1 MILDVASCADIL
13 PSPRCWGRKDYL
25 TSPKTVCQGGF
36 AKDSTV
42 LFFINDHSHLKMT
55 TSPVK
60 LCLLPTP
67 TPSALRSRLY
77 VSIKGVSWDFKTRWT
92 SVYFPLLPAP
102 TGTNVFHFDLIS
114 LLIFNVAQL
123 SGLPMRFPR
132 RGCAQFLLTTF
143 GCRRP
148 RSEQLNCL
156 ACYCRISRSRKAH
169 TRRYSKCYKAKLIAR
184 LLLRQ
189 KGKI

>member
-1 MILDVASCADIL
+1 MA
-13 PSPRCWGRKDYL
+13 
-25 TSPKTVCQGGF
+25 
-36 AKDSTV
+36 
-42 LFFINDHSHLKMT
+42 

-67 TPSALRSRLY
+67 TPSSLWSRLH
-77 VSIKGVSWDFKTRWT
+77 VSIKGASWNFKTRYT

-102 TGTNVFHFDLIS
+102 TGTNVFHFDMIS
-114 LLIFNVAQL
+114 LLISNVASL
-123 SGLPMRFPR
+123 SGLPMRFLW
-132 RGCAQFLLTTF
+132 RGCAHFLLTTF

-148 RSEQLNCL
+148 RNEQLNCL

-184 LLLRQ
+184 LVLRQ
-189 KGKI
+189 KGKSYWPIFQLAELVFMQGQ